1 MHISLNS
8 KTETEMIIMNDTQ
21 DASVLI
27 KQVDNLKKL
36 NEELQSIDSLQQTI
50 IEKLNKEVYNLRE
63 SLFLL
68 EQQYNK
74 YIRQQSET

>member
-1 MHISLNS
+1 
-8 KTETEMIIMNDTQ
+8 MIIMNDTQ

>member
-1 MHISLNS
+1 
-8 KTETEMIIMNDTQ
+8 MNDTQ
-21 DASVLI
+21 HISILI
-27 KQVDNLKKL
+27 EQSPLEMFNQINRLKKL

-74 YIRQQSET
+74 YIRQQSKT

>member
-1 MHISLNS
+1 
-8 KTETEMIIMNDTQ
+8 MNDTQ

>member
-1 MHISLNS
+1 
-8 KTETEMIIMNDTQ
+8 MNDTQ

-27 KQVDNLKKL
+27 KQVYNLKKL

>member
-1 MHISLNS
+1 
-8 KTETEMIIMNDTQ
+8 MIIMNDTQ
-21 DASVLI
+21 HISILI
-27 KQVDNLKKL
+27 EQSPLEMFNQINRLKKL

-74 YIRQQSET
+74 YIRQQSKT

>member
-1 MHISLNS
+1 
-8 KTETEMIIMNDTQ
+8 MNDTQ

-36 NEELQSIDSLQQTI
+36 NEELQAIDSLQQTI